1 MLLNKCRPRF
11 ILLKSKVN
19 ERMNNYVLNHYPAV
33 LGPNNLNAVSID
45 SSPMA
50 KPGLLKYIYSPL
62 CFDVINYLQPEQL

>member
-1 MLLNKCRPRF
+1 
-11 ILLKSKVN
+11 
-19 ERMNNYVLNHYPAV
+19 MNNYVLNHYPAV